1 MDVRAWLIV
10 LAATRGVFFGVEQ
23 PLHSHFFKV
32 DHVRSALDIT
42 GAQRLVTMLGAFGAG
57 SLKPLEIWTT
67 MPAVMT
73 QRLVRTAKQSR
84 VRMNRIEKHQLVIEQ
99 AGSRKRKWVTGNKDA
114 LKKSQA
120 YPVEFCESFASG
132 MQDYPPPNQ
141 QEIILF
147 EGNFNFL
154 QECYGFGISSK
165 LPIDVNKRLFKI
177 LAKCNKKVF
186 GGQLDFLKKLSS

>member
-132 MQDYPPPNQ
+132 MQDYPPAINKKSFYLRGISISCRNATVSEYHP
-141 QEIILF
+141 
-147 EGNFNFL
+147 NFL
-154 QECYGFGISSK
+154 LTLTRDY
-165 LPIDVNKRLFKI
+165 
-177 LAKCNKKVF
+177 
-186 GGQLDFLKKLSS
+186 LKS